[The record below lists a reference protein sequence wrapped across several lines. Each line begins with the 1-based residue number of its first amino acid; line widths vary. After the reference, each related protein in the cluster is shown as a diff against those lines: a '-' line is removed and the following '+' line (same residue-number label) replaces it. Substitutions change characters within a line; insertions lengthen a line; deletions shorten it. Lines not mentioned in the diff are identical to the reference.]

1 MSAIAVVRRDLDLVL
16 RYDLAAFIQK
26 TFQTLSPGQR
36 YDDNWH
42 IQAMARGLQQ
52 TVDGNVKRLL
62 ITLPPRNLKSISAVA
77 FSAWALGHDPSKR
90 IICASYSADLAS
102 KHAQDCRA
110 VMESDWYRR
119 IFPRTQISKN
129 AEMNIVT
136 SHQGYRCS
144 TSVGGTLTGRGGNI
158 LIVDDPLKAEDALS
172 ETRRSAVND

>member
-90 IICASYSADLAS
+90 IVCASYSADLAS

-110 VMESDWYRR
+110 VMESEPIQRFHRDAHAASHHAALAWDVW
-119 IFPRTQISKN
+119 
-129 AEMNIVT
+129 AE
-136 SHQGYRCS
+136 QF
-144 TSVGGTLTGRGGNI
+144 GRQ
-158 LIVDDPLKAEDALS
+158 ALGLGP
-172 ETRRSAVND
+172 A